1 MQIMTNRKIHKISG
15 LMAGVVILILSITGF
30 FLDHYNWKFL
40 HTITLKEVPSHLY
53 KLNKGNFNSYL
64 IDPNDK
70 NHIITGGARGVYES
84 FDAGKNFVQTLDE
97 VVYAIKDNKEFLY
110 IATANGIYKKEFKS
124 TKWNKYLLDG
134 KIIKSLNIY
143 KDRLLAVEDKTN
155 VIFVDLNTNLT
166 LFDKEVIIPKEL
178 LTNDIT
184 LSRLVRDIHY
194 GRGLFD
200 GHISLL
206 INDYAAIILIILGF
220 SGFIL
225 WWLISNVKKN
235 KRYKNSIKYFV
246 KLHSNIFSIIA
257 IIPIIL
263 LIISGIFLDHGKD
276 LNKFMNTITIPNKF
290 LPPVYKTLKSDIFGA
305 DFDGENFYIGNR
317 FGIFRSSDLINFEFV
332 SEGFAYKM
340 IRKADVLY
348 VSGMGSSNRILDN
361 NTFNILE
368 NAPHMFKD
376 VFLKDGNIQYLSSH
390 NDDIKLPVLD
400 NITLHTF
407 LYSLHD
413 GSFFASW
420 WIWINDF
427 ASGLLLLLLITGLI
441 RWYLRSILRK
451 RIG

>member
-1 MQIMTNRKIHKISG
+1 MTNRKIHKISG
-15 LMAGVVILILSITGF
+15 LIAGVVILILSITGF
-30 FLDHYNWKFL
+30 FLDHYSWKFL
-40 HTITLKEVPSHLY
+40 HTTTLKNVPSYLY
-53 KLNKGNFNSYL
+53 KLNKGSFYVYL
-64 IDPNDK
+64 INPNDEK
-70 NHIITGGARGVYES
+70 HIITGGARGIYES
-84 FDAGKNFVQTLDE
+84 FDAGENFIQTLDE
-97 VVYAIKDNKEFLY
+97 VVYSIKNSDGFLY
-110 IATANGIYKKEFKS
+110 VATANGIYKKEFKS
-124 TKWNKYLLDG
+124 IKWNKYLLDG

-155 VIFVDLNTNLT
+155 VIFVDLNTSQI
-166 LFDKEVIIPKEL
+166 LFDKEVTIPKEL

-225 WWLISNVKKN
+225 WWLIYNVKN
-235 KRYKNSIKYFV
+235 SKRYKNSIKYFV

-263 LIISGIFLDHGKD
+263 LVISGIFLDHGKD
-276 LNKFMNTITIPNKF
+276 LNKFMNEITISNKF

-305 DFDGENFYIGNR
+305 DFDGKDFYIGNR
-317 FGIFRSSDLINFEFV
+317 FGIFKSSDLINFEFV

-340 IRKADVLY
+340 IRKGDVLY

-361 NTFNILE
+361 NSFKVLE

-376 VFLKDGNIQYLSSH
+376 VFLKDGNIEYFSSH
-390 NDDIKLPVLD
+390 NNDVKLPVLD
-400 NITLHTF
+400 NITLHTL
-407 LYSLHD
+407 LYSLYD

-420 WIWINDF
+420 WIWVNDL
-427 ASGLLLLLLITGLI
+427 ASILLLVLLITGFI
-441 RWYLRSILRK
+441 RWYLRSNLRK
-451 RIG
+451 RIL

>member
-1 MQIMTNRKIHKISG
+1 MTNRKIHKISG
-15 LMAGVVILILSITGF
+15 LIAGVVILILSITGF
-30 FLDHYNWKFL
+30 FLDHYSWKFL
-40 HTITLKEVPSHLY
+40 HTTTLKNVPSYLY
-53 KLNKGNFNSYL
+53 KLNKGSFYVYL
-64 IDPNDK
+64 INPNDEK
-70 NHIITGGARGVYES
+70 HIITGGARGIYES
-84 FDAGKNFVQTLDE
+84 FDAGENFIQTLDE
-97 VVYAIKDNKEFLY
+97 VVYSIKNSDGFLY
-110 IATANGIYKKEFKS
+110 VATANGIYKKEFKS
-124 TKWNKYLLDG
+124 IKWNKYLLDG

-155 VIFVDLNTNLT
+155 VIFVDLNTSQI
-166 LFDKEVIIPKEL
+166 LFDKEVTIPKEL

-225 WWLISNVKKN
+225 WWLIYNVKN
-235 KRYKNSIKYFV
+235 SKRYKNSIKYFV

-263 LIISGIFLDHGKD
+263 LVISGIFLDHGKD
-276 LNKFMNTITIPNKF
+276 LNKFMNEITISNKF

-305 DFDGENFYIGNR
+305 DFDGKDFYIGNR
-317 FGIFRSSDLINFEFV
+317 FGIFKSSDLINFEFV

-340 IRKADVLY
+340 IRKGDVLY

-361 NTFNILE
+361 NSFKVLE

-376 VFLKDGNIQYLSSH
+376 VFLKDGNIEYFSSH
-390 NDDIKLPVLD
+390 NNDVKLPVLD
-400 NITLHTF
+400 NITLHTL

-420 WIWINDF
+420 WIWVNDL
-427 ASGLLLLLLITGLI
+427 ASILLLVLLITGFI
-441 RWYLRSILRK
+441 RWYLRSNLRK
-451 RIG
+451 RIL

>member
-1 MQIMTNRKIHKISG
+1 MTNRKIHKISG
-15 LMAGVVILILSITGF
+15 LIAGVVILILSITGF
-30 FLDHYNWKFL
+30 FLDHYSWKFL
-40 HTITLKEVPSHLY
+40 HTTTLKNVPSDLY
-53 KLNKGNFNSYL
+53 KLNKGSFYVYL
-64 IDPNDK
+64 INPNDEK
-70 NHIITGGARGVYES
+70 HIITGGARGIYES
-84 FDAGKNFVQTLDE
+84 FDAGENFIQTLDE
-97 VVYAIKDNKEFLY
+97 VVYSIKNSDGFLY
-110 IATANGIYKKEFKS
+110 VATANGIYKKEFKS
-124 TKWNKYLLDG
+124 IKWNKYLLDG

-155 VIFVDLNTNLT
+155 VIFVDLNTSQI
-166 LFDKEVIIPKEL
+166 LFDKEVTIPKEL

-225 WWLISNVKKN
+225 WWLIYNVKN
-235 KRYKNSIKYFV
+235 SKRYKNSIKYFV

-263 LIISGIFLDHGKD
+263 LVISGIFLDHGKD
-276 LNKFMNTITIPNKF
+276 LNKFMNEITISNKF

-305 DFDGENFYIGNR
+305 DFDGKDFYIGNR
-317 FGIFRSSDLINFEFV
+317 FGIFKSSDLINFEFV

-340 IRKADVLY
+340 IRKGDVLY

-361 NTFNILE
+361 NSFKVLE

-376 VFLKDGNIQYLSSH
+376 VFLKDGNIEYFSSH
-390 NDDIKLPVLD
+390 NNDVKLPVLD
-400 NITLHTF
+400 NITLHTL

-420 WIWINDF
+420 WVWVNDL
-427 ASGLLLLLLITGLI
+427 ASILLLVLLITGFI
-441 RWYLRSILRK
+441 RWYLRSNLRK
-451 RIG
+451 RIL

>member
-1 MQIMTNRKIHKISG
+1 MTNRKIHKISG
-15 LMAGVVILILSITGF
+15 LIAGVVILILSITGF
-30 FLDHYNWKFL
+30 FLDHYSWKFL
-40 HTITLKEVPSHLY
+40 HTTTLKNVPSYLY
-53 KLNKGNFNSYL
+53 KLNKGSFYVYL
-64 IDPNDK
+64 INPNDEK
-70 NHIITGGARGVYES
+70 HIITGGARGIYES
-84 FDAGKNFVQTLDE
+84 FDAGENFIQTLDE
-97 VVYAIKDNKEFLY
+97 VVYSIKNSDGFLY
-110 IATANGIYKKEFKS
+110 VATANGIYKKEFKS
-124 TKWNKYLLDG
+124 IKWNKYLLDG

-155 VIFVDLNTNLT
+155 VIFVDLNTSQI
-166 LFDKEVIIPKEL
+166 LFDKEVTIPKEL

-225 WWLISNVKKN
+225 WWLIYNVKN
-235 KRYKNSIKYFV
+235 SKRYKNSIKYFV

-276 LNKFMNTITIPNKF
+276 LNKFMNEITISNKF

-305 DFDGENFYIGNR
+305 DFDGKDFYIGNR
-317 FGIFRSSDLINFEFV
+317 FGIFKSSDLINFEFV

-340 IRKADVLY
+340 IRKGDVLY

-361 NTFNILE
+361 NSFKVLE

-376 VFLKDGNIQYLSSH
+376 VFLKDGNIEYFSSH
-390 NDDIKLPVLD
+390 NNDVKLPVLD
-400 NITLHTF
+400 NITLHTL

-420 WIWINDF
+420 WIWVNDL
-427 ASGLLLLLLITGLI
+427 ASILLLVLLITGFI
-441 RWYLRSILRK
+441 RWYLRSNLRK
-451 RIG
+451 RIL

>member
-1 MQIMTNRKIHKISG
+1 MTNRKIHKISG
-15 LMAGVVILILSITGF
+15 LIAGVVILILSITGF
-30 FLDHYNWKFL
+30 FLDHYSWKFL
-40 HTITLKEVPSHLY
+40 HTTTLKDVPSYLY
-53 KLNKGNFNSYL
+53 KLNKGSFYVYL
-64 IDPNDK
+64 INPNDEK
-70 NHIITGGARGVYES
+70 HIITGGARGIYES
-84 FDAGKNFVQTLDE
+84 FDAGENFIQTLDE
-97 VVYAIKDNKEFLY
+97 VVYSIKNSDGFLY
-110 IATANGIYKKEFKS
+110 VATANGIYKKEFKS
-124 TKWNKYLLDG
+124 IKWNKYLLDG

-155 VIFVDLNTNLT
+155 VIFVDLNTSQI
-166 LFDKEVIIPKEL
+166 LFDKEVTIPKEL

-225 WWLISNVKKN
+225 WWLIYNVKN
-235 KRYKNSIKYFV
+235 SKRYKNSIKYFV

-276 LNKFMNTITIPNKF
+276 LNKFMNEITISNKF

-317 FGIFRSSDLINFEFV
+317 FGIFKSSDLINFEFV

-340 IRKADVLY
+340 IRKGDVLY

-361 NTFNILE
+361 NSFKVLE

-376 VFLKDGNIQYLSSH
+376 VFLKDGNIEYFSSH
-390 NDDIKLPVLD
+390 NNDVKLPVLD
-400 NITLHTF
+400 NITLHTL

-420 WIWINDF
+420 WVWVNDL
-427 ASGLLLLLLITGLI
+427 ASILLLVLLITGFI
-441 RWYLRSILRK
+441 RWYLRSNLRK
-451 RIG
+451 RIL

>member
-1 MQIMTNRKIHKISG
+1 MTNRKIHKISG
-15 LMAGVVILILSITGF
+15 LIAGVVILILSITGF
-30 FLDHYNWKFL
+30 FLDHYSWKFL
-40 HTITLKEVPSHLY
+40 HTTTLKNVPSYLY
-53 KLNKGNFNSYL
+53 KLNKGSFYVYL
-64 IDPNDK
+64 INPNDEK
-70 NHIITGGARGVYES
+70 HIITGGARGIYES
-84 FDAGKNFVQTLDE
+84 FDAGENFIQTLDE
-97 VVYAIKDNKEFLY
+97 VVYSIKNSDGFLY
-110 IATANGIYKKEFKS
+110 VATANGIYKKEFKS
-124 TKWNKYLLDG
+124 IKWNKYLLDG

-155 VIFVDLNTNLT
+155 VIFVDLNTSQI
-166 LFDKEVIIPKEL
+166 LFDKEVTIPKEL

-225 WWLISNVKKN
+225 WWLIYNVKN
-235 KRYKNSIKYFV
+235 SKRYKNSIKYFV

-263 LIISGIFLDHGKD
+263 LVISGIFLDHGKD
-276 LNKFMNTITIPNKF
+276 LNKFMNEITISNKF

-317 FGIFRSSDLINFEFV
+317 FGIFKSSDLINFEFV

-340 IRKADVLY
+340 IRKGDVLY

-361 NTFNILE
+361 NSFKVLE

-376 VFLKDGNIQYLSSH
+376 VFLKDGNIEYFSSH
-390 NDDIKLPVLD
+390 NNDVKLPVLD
-400 NITLHTF
+400 NITLHTL

-420 WIWINDF
+420 WVWVNDL
-427 ASGLLLLLLITGLI
+427 ASILLLVLLITGFI
-441 RWYLRSILRK
+441 RWYLRSNLRK
-451 RIG
+451 RIL

>member
-1 MQIMTNRKIHKISG
+1 MTNRKIHKISG
-15 LMAGVVILILSITGF
+15 LIAGVVILILSITGF
-30 FLDHYNWKFL
+30 FLDHYSWKFL
-40 HTITLKEVPSHLY
+40 HTTTLKNVPSYLY
-53 KLNKGNFNSYL
+53 KLNKGSFYVYL
-64 IDPNDK
+64 INPNDEK
-70 NHIITGGARGVYES
+70 HIITGGARGIYES
-84 FDAGKNFVQTLDE
+84 FDAGENFIQTLDE
-97 VVYAIKDNKEFLY
+97 VVYSIKNSDGFLY
-110 IATANGIYKKEFKS
+110 VATANGIYKKEFKS
-124 TKWNKYLLDG
+124 IKWNKYLLDG

-155 VIFVDLNTNLT
+155 VIFVDLNTSQI
-166 LFDKEVIIPKEL
+166 LFDKEVTIPKEL

-225 WWLISNVKKN
+225 WWLIYNVKN
-235 KRYKNSIKYFV
+235 SKRYKNSIKYFV

-263 LIISGIFLDHGKD
+263 LVISGIFLDHGKD
-276 LNKFMNTITIPNKF
+276 LNKFMNEITISNKF

-305 DFDGENFYIGNR
+305 DFDGKDFYIGNR
-317 FGIFRSSDLINFEFV
+317 FGIFKSSDLINFEFV

-340 IRKADVLY
+340 IRKGDVLY

-361 NTFNILE
+361 NSFKVLE

-376 VFLKDGNIQYLSSH
+376 VFLKDGNIEYFSSH
-390 NDDIKLPVLD
+390 NNDVKLPVLD
-400 NITLHTF
+400 NITLHTL

-420 WIWINDF
+420 WVWVNDL
-427 ASGLLLLLLITGLI
+427 ASILLLVLLITGFI
-441 RWYLRSILRK
+441 RWYLRSNLRK
-451 RIG
+451 RIL

>member
-1 MQIMTNRKIHKISG
+1 MTNRKIHKISG
-15 LMAGVVILILSITGF
+15 LIAGVVILILSITGF
-30 FLDHYNWKFL
+30 FLDHYSWKFL
-40 HTITLKEVPSHLY
+40 HTTTLKDVPSYLY
-53 KLNKGNFNSYL
+53 KLNKGSFYVYL
-64 IDPNDK
+64 INPNDEK
-70 NHIITGGARGVYES
+70 HIITGGARGIYES
-84 FDAGKNFVQTLDE
+84 FDAGENFIQTLDE
-97 VVYAIKDNKEFLY
+97 VVYSIKNSDGFLY
-110 IATANGIYKKEFKS
+110 VATANGIYKKEFKS
-124 TKWNKYLLDG
+124 IKWNKYLLDG

-155 VIFVDLNTNLT
+155 VIFVDLNTSQI
-166 LFDKEVIIPKEL
+166 LFDKEVTIPKEL

-225 WWLISNVKKN
+225 WWLIYNVKN
-235 KRYKNSIKYFV
+235 SKRYKNSIKYFV

-263 LIISGIFLDHGKD
+263 LVISGIFLDHGKD
-276 LNKFMNTITIPNKF
+276 LNKFMNEITISNKF

-305 DFDGENFYIGNR
+305 DFDGKDFYIGNR
-317 FGIFRSSDLINFEFV
+317 FGIFKSSDLINFEFV

-340 IRKADVLY
+340 IRKGDVLY

-361 NTFNILE
+361 NSFKVLE

-376 VFLKDGNIQYLSSH
+376 VFLKNGNIEYFSSH
-390 NDDIKLPVLD
+390 NNDVKLPVLD
-400 NITLHTF
+400 NITLHTL

-420 WIWINDF
+420 WVWVNDL
-427 ASGLLLLLLITGLI
+427 ASILLLVLLITGFI
-441 RWYLRSILRK
+441 RWYLRSNLRK
-451 RIG
+451 RIL

>member
-1 MQIMTNRKIHKISG
+1 MTNRKIHKISG
-15 LMAGVVILILSITGF
+15 LIAGVVILILSITGF
-30 FLDHYNWKFL
+30 FLDHYSWKFL
-40 HTITLKEVPSHLY
+40 HTTTLKDVPSYLY
-53 KLNKGNFNSYL
+53 KLNKGSFYVYL
-64 IDPNDK
+64 INPNDEK
-70 NHIITGGARGVYES
+70 HIITGGARGIYES
-84 FDAGKNFVQTLDE
+84 FDAGENFIQTLDE
-97 VVYAIKDNKEFLY
+97 VVYSIKNSDGFLY
-110 IATANGIYKKEFKS
+110 VATANGIYKKEFKS
-124 TKWNKYLLDG
+124 IKWNKYLLDG

-155 VIFVDLNTNLT
+155 VIFVDLNTSQI
-166 LFDKEVIIPKEL
+166 LFDKEVTIPKEL

-206 INDYAAIILIILGF
+206 INDYAAIVLIILGF

-225 WWLISNVKKN
+225 WWLIYNVKN
-235 KRYKNSIKYFV
+235 SKRYKNSIKYFV

-276 LNKFMNTITIPNKF
+276 LNKFMNEITISNKF

-317 FGIFRSSDLINFEFV
+317 FGIFKSSDLINFEFV

-340 IRKADVLY
+340 IRKGDVLY

-361 NTFNILE
+361 NSFKVLE

-376 VFLKDGNIQYLSSH
+376 VFLKDGNIEYFSSH
-390 NDDIKLPVLD
+390 NNDVKLPVLD
-400 NITLHTF
+400 NITLHTL

-420 WIWINDF
+420 WVWVNDL
-427 ASGLLLLLLITGLI
+427 ASILLLVLLITGFI
-441 RWYLRSILRK
+441 RWYLRSNLRK
-451 RIG
+451 RIL

>member
-1 MQIMTNRKIHKISG
+1 MTNRKIHKISG
-15 LMAGVVILILSITGF
+15 LIAGVVILILSITGF
-30 FLDHYNWKFL
+30 FLDHYSWKFL
-40 HTITLKEVPSHLY
+40 HTTTLKNVPSYLY
-53 KLNKGNFNSYL
+53 KLNKGSFYVYL
-64 IDPNDK
+64 INPNDEK
-70 NHIITGGARGVYES
+70 HIITGGARGIYES
-84 FDAGKNFVQTLDE
+84 FDAGENFIQTLDE
-97 VVYAIKDNKEFLY
+97 VVYSIKNSDGFLY
-110 IATANGIYKKEFKS
+110 VATANGIYKKEFKS
-124 TKWNKYLLDG
+124 IKWNKYLLDG

-155 VIFVDLNTNLT
+155 VIFVDLNTSQI
-166 LFDKEVIIPKEL
+166 LFDKEVTIPKEL

-225 WWLISNVKKN
+225 WWLIYNVKN
-235 KRYKNSIKYFV
+235 SKRYKNSIKYFV

-263 LIISGIFLDHGKD
+263 LVISGIFLDHGKD
-276 LNKFMNTITIPNKF
+276 LNKFMNEITISNKF

-305 DFDGENFYIGNR
+305 DFDGKDFYIGNR
-317 FGIFRSSDLINFEFV
+317 FGIFKSSDLINFEFV

-340 IRKADVLY
+340 IRKGDVLY

-361 NTFNILE
+361 NSFKVLE

-376 VFLKDGNIQYLSSH
+376 VFLKDGNIEYFSSH
-390 NDDIKLPVLD
+390 NNDVKLPVLD
-400 NITLHTF
+400 NITLYTL

-420 WIWINDF
+420 WIWVNDL
-427 ASGLLLLLLITGLI
+427 ASILLLVLLITGFI
-441 RWYLRSILRK
+441 RWYLRSNLRK
-451 RIG
+451 RIL

>member
-1 MQIMTNRKIHKISG
+1 MTNRKIHKISG
-15 LMAGVVILILSITGF
+15 LIAGVVILILSITGF
-30 FLDHYNWKFL
+30 FLDHYSWKFL
-40 HTITLKEVPSHLY
+40 HTTTLKNVPSYLY
-53 KLNKGNFNSYL
+53 KLNKGSFYVYL
-64 IDPNDK
+64 INPNDEK
-70 NHIITGGARGVYES
+70 HIITGGARGIYES
-84 FDAGKNFVQTLDE
+84 FDAGENFIQTLDE
-97 VVYAIKDNKEFLY
+97 VVYSIKNSDGFLY
-110 IATANGIYKKEFKS
+110 VATANGIYKKEFKS
-124 TKWNKYLLDG
+124 IKWNKYLLDG

-155 VIFVDLNTNLT
+155 VIFVDLNTSQI
-166 LFDKEVIIPKEL
+166 LFDKEVTIPKEL

-225 WWLISNVKKN
+225 WWLIYNVKN
-235 KRYKNSIKYFV
+235 SKRYKNSIKYFV

-276 LNKFMNTITIPNKF
+276 LNKFMNEITISNKF

-317 FGIFRSSDLINFEFV
+317 FGIFKSSDLINFEFV

-340 IRKADVLY
+340 IRKGDVLY

-361 NTFNILE
+361 NSFKVLE

-376 VFLKDGNIQYLSSH
+376 VFLKDGNIEYFSSH
-390 NDDIKLPVLD
+390 NNDVKLPVLD
-400 NITLHTF
+400 NITLHTL

-420 WIWINDF
+420 WVWVNDL
-427 ASGLLLLLLITGLI
+427 ASILLLVLLITGFI
-441 RWYLRSILRK
+441 RWYLRSNLRK
-451 RIG
+451 RIL

>member
-1 MQIMTNRKIHKISG
+1 MTNRKIHKISG
-15 LMAGVVILILSITGF
+15 LIAGVVILILSITGF
-30 FLDHYNWKFL
+30 FLDHYSWKFL
-40 HTITLKEVPSHLY
+40 HTTTLKDVPSYLY
-53 KLNKGNFNSYL
+53 KLNKGSFYVYL
-64 IDPNDK
+64 INPNDEK
-70 NHIITGGARGVYES
+70 HIITGGARGIYES
-84 FDAGKNFVQTLDE
+84 FDAGENFIQTLDE
-97 VVYAIKDNKEFLY
+97 VVYSIKNSDGFLY
-110 IATANGIYKKEFKS
+110 VATANGIYKKEFKS
-124 TKWNKYLLDG
+124 IKWNKYLLDG

-155 VIFVDLNTNLT
+155 VIFVDLNTSQI
-166 LFDKEVIIPKEL
+166 LFDKEVTIPKEL

-225 WWLISNVKKN
+225 WWLIYNVKN
-235 KRYKNSIKYFV
+235 SKRYKNSIKYFV

-263 LIISGIFLDHGKD
+263 LVISGIFLDHGKD
-276 LNKFMNTITIPNKF
+276 LNKFMNEITISNKF

-305 DFDGENFYIGNR
+305 DFDGKDFYIGNR
-317 FGIFRSSDLINFEFV
+317 FGIFKSSDLINFEFV

-340 IRKADVLY
+340 IRKGDVLY

-361 NTFNILE
+361 NSFKVLE

-376 VFLKDGNIQYLSSH
+376 VFLKDGNIEYFSSH
-390 NDDIKLPVLD
+390 NNDVKLPVLD
-400 NITLHTF
+400 NITLHTL

-420 WIWINDF
+420 WVWVNDL
-427 ASGLLLLLLITGLI
+427 ASILLLVLLITGFI
-441 RWYLRSILRK
+441 RWYLRSNLRK
-451 RIG
+451 RIL